1 MPKLQRAI
9 HLRFHFAGT
18 TTSSNEE
25 YDAKMYVRSNWTPPY
40 WTLPPVFLQKRLD
53 KFATTLNKLFKRR
66 MGKTNLL
73 TYQTRALQSLQQQQD
88 FLICPCDKNLGPA
101 IIEQDDYIKIAM
113 RDHLMDGRSYRR
125 LSEADC
131 NNHKQHLIQEIK
143 SWLKQYNKT
152 LTKMERAF
160 LKQGLDQNKRAFA
173 GFYLMLKAH
182 KLNPGQNVKHLKS
195 HPIVSCPGSLLHPLG
210 IWTDRKL
217 QSLAKQQISYFRHSF
232 DLRQDLCSTQY
243 PTTAQLFTADD
254 VSMYT
259 NIPTNT
265 AIMLIARHLR
275 KNIPEERPKQ
285 NEALIAALKL
295 EMLNN
300 IFSFGDMTFKQLNG
314 TAMGTPPAPP
324 YATIYYGLHESK
336 FLANYRQNVIF
347 YKRFIDN
354 VFGIWIP
361 HPNAQINKRLWD
373 AFTQS
378 MNKYTGLTWEFNP
391 PSDKVDFMDL
401 TISIH
406 QGKITTSLFEK
417 PLNLHLYIPPH
428 SAHPPGHLP
437 GIVHSTIFRIF
448 TLCSDS
454 NDQSYEQKLFKRL
467 QARGYKSNQI
477 KPLFLKAI
485 ARTKTYHA
493 PLTSKNN
500 DQTAVIF
507 HLPFHPND
515 PPSHKKPTGMAQLRR
530 IAQIPH
536 APS

>member
-1 MPKLQRAI
+1 
-9 HLRFHFAGT
+9 
-18 TTSSNEE
+18 
-25 YDAKMYVRSNWTPPY
+25 
-40 WTLPPVFLQKRLD
+40 
-53 KFATTLNKLFKRR
+53 
-66 MGKTNLL
+66 
-73 TYQTRALQSLQQQQD
+73 
-88 FLICPCDKNLGPA
+88 
-101 IIEQDDYIKIAM
+101 M
-113 RDHLMDGRSYRR
+113 RDHLLDGRTYRR

-131 NNHKQHLIQEIK
+131 KNHKQRLIQEIK

-173 GFYLMLKAH
+173 GFYLTLKAH
-182 KLNPGQNVKHLKS
+182 KLKPGQNVTHLKS
-195 HPIVSCPGSLLHPLG
+195 RPIVSCPGSLLHPLG

-217 QSLAKQQISYFRHSF
+217 QSLAKQQISYFRNSF
-232 DLRQDLCSTQY
+232 NLRQDLCSSQY
-243 PTTAQLFTADD
+243 PTTAQLFTADA

-265 AIMLIARHLR
+265 AIMFIASHLR
-275 KNIPEERPKQ
+275 KNIPEVGPKQ

-295 EMLNN
+295 VMLNN

-336 FLANYRQNVIF
+336 FLPNHRQHVIF
-347 YKRFIDN
+347 YKCFIDD
-354 VFGIWIP
+354 VFGIWLP

-373 AFTQS
+373 EFTKS
-378 MNKYTGLTWEFNP
+378 MNNYPGLTWEFNK
-391 PSDKVDFMDL
+391 PSNKVDFTDL

-406 QGKITTSLFEK
+406 NGKITTSLFEK

-428 SAHPPGHLP
+428 SAHPPGLLP

-448 TLCSDS
+448 TLCSNP
-454 NDQSYEQKLFKRL
+454 NDQIQRTKVIFKRI

-485 ARTKTYHA
+485 ARAKSYYGPSDT
-493 PLTSKNN
+493 KNN
-500 DQTAVIF
+500 DHTAVIF

-515 PPSHKKPTGMAQLRR
+515 PPSHKIQQAWRNSVASPRYHMPLPDMRNPKSKEKCNIQRMIIAYRR
-530 IAQIPH
+530 PMNIGNLLSHRNLNTNPS
-536 APS
+536 APPVLSYYPFD